1 MKKVI
6 KFKEQGFCFGVSRSI
21 EITQKAIDNPNTKK
35 PIYLLGHLVHN
46 HYVNDHFSNMGVIV
60 LNSKTRY
67 EMLNQVN
74 SGTIIITAH
83 GVSTKVLDKAMKKGL
98 DIVDATCPYVTKT
111 VEKIKE
117 KANNGYHI
125 LYIGKINHPEVETI
139 QDEIEDSIIIEQNKK
154 LPKIPKGKCVLA
166 HQTTLSDYDVKSISE
181 VLCKKFKNIELL
193 EQVCIFP
200 EKRQQE
206 INNYEFS
213 EERNLVIVVGDE
225 ISNNAT
231 KLVELVRRKKIGD
244 VLMFTDALSI
254 DKIDLDNYDY
264 IYIASGTSTPISIV
278 DEIYN
283 KIKEKENEKNSK

>member
-83 GVSTKVLDKAMKKGL
+83 GVSTKVLDKARKKGL

-139 QDEIEDSIIIEQNKK
+139 QDEIKDSIIIEQNKK
-154 LPKIPKGKCVLA
+154 LPKIPKGKCVLT